1 MDQVSESENAADTRR
16 TRRFSQLPER
26 IRLED
31 TVGERPASPPASA
44 DAAVTP
50 DWWLI
55 RMGGI

>member
-1 MDQVSESENAADTRR
+1 MDQVNGTESAADARR

-31 TVGERPASPPASA
+31 TVAERPASPPPSA
-44 DAAVTP
+44 DPAVTP

>member
-1 MDQVSESENAADTRR
+1 MDQVNEPENAADTRR
-16 TRRFSQLPER
+16 KLRFSQLPER

-31 TVGERPASPPASA
+31 TVSERPASPPASA
-44 DAAVTP
+44 GVAVTP